1 MTETAASQ
9 PSPRLRHLFAPP
21 VWPFVRQAGGLS
33 IAAGVLI
40 LIAQITMW
48 QFDQRINPETAR
60 NPIFIAAKIILLAG
74 FIVLMFALIAVH
86 GFQAQAAGR
95 FGVAAYALAIIGTM
109 LLGGDLWFESFA
121 VPWWASGP
129 GGVGLTAKPSA
140 VMGLGAIVSYFL
152 FAAGW
157 TLFGIASVRAR
168 VFPLVISIAL
178 ILGGIAGYSALLAP
192 WGIVLGLAVTMLGI
206 WIVRS
211 TLRRSASTAHRG
223 E

>member
-1 MTETAASQ
+1 MTNTAASQ
-9 PSPRLRHLFAPP
+9 PSPRLRPLSVPP
-21 VWPFVRQAGGLS
+21 VWPFLRQAGWLA
-33 IAAGVLI
+33 ITAGVLV
-40 LIAQITMW
+40 LIAQIMMW
-48 QFDQRINPETAR
+48 QFDQTMNLETSQ

-95 FGVAAYALAIIGTM
+95 FGLAAYALAIIGTM

-129 GGVGLTAKPSA
+129 GAVGLTAKPWV
-140 VMGLGAIVSYFL
+140 VMGLGAIVSYAL

-168 VFPLVISIAL
+168 VYPLVISIAV

-192 WGIVLGLAVTMLGI
+192 WGIVLALAVTMLGI
-206 WIVRS
+206 WIVRTS
-211 TLRRSASTAHRG
+211 KRLSASSAS
-223 E
+223 